1 MLINSN
7 KNDNNYDG
15 AVILLSV
22 LLPHEGLHAMILFYD
37 FKNNIIERF
46 DPYGNTFDMDIDID
60 DILEEE
66 LTWNTGFSY
75 INVKKYLPVA
85 GFQNLS
91 DENNV
96 LNQKPGDFGGYC
108 LAWCLWY
115 LELRLNNYKY
125 SAKQL
130 VKKAISKVLKTE
142 SSMMTF
148 IRNYAN
154 NIDKHRLELL
164 QKAGVSKEK
173 SSNNLH
179 TNEDMH
185 KIIQFVLFNLTIK
198 N

>member
-1 MLINSN
+1 
-7 KNDNNYDG
+7 
-15 AVILLSV
+15 
-22 LLPHEGLHAMILFYD
+22 MILFYD
-37 FKNNIIERF
+37 FKNNFIERF
-46 DPYGNTFDMDIDID
+46 DPYGNTYDMDIDID

-75 INVKKYLPVA
+75 VNVKKYLPVA

-115 LELRLNNYKY
+115 LELRLNNSKY

-130 VKKAISKVLKTE
+130 VKKAISKVLKRE
-142 SSMMTF
+142 NSMMTF

-154 NIDKHRLELL
+154 TIDKFRLELL
-164 QKAGVSKEK
+164 EKAGVGRKEA
-173 SSNNLH
+173 SNKLLKN
-179 TNEDMH
+179 NDMF
-185 KIIQFVLFNLTIK
+185 KVINFVTTHITIK
-198 N
+198 HLEN